1 MRRLL
6 YPISVF
12 MLVVSVTTG
21 VQYARAQ
28 EAKQPEYDDPFV
40 RGLKRLETFEGFQ
53 RRATGQAQPTS
64 VTEDGET
71 GIRQTVLPG
80 FGQAFDI
87 PRYRLDG
94 ILVSEAPELPVI
106 HVNTAG
112 LQTANE
118 VLFFDPNSKR
128 WVYRP
133 GDNETQKD
141 ILAKFRLHRLDL
153 ADMNGVSK
161 AESLVG
167 RDELYVSPVDNG
179 TLIHNICPG
188 DTLSKLSRTYKIPVS
203 ELKKRNKIAPNGWLY
218 IGQTL
223 SIRDRTIMEDMKVNA
238 VSFDAANKG
247 RNEKLGKARKP
258 YVRIFRFDNLEDAL
272 RETREFYA
280 DYRHY
285 LDSDMVL
292 RQEVD
297 KSGGASYHLDI
308 GPMQSQNHAEA
319 YCVLLKSDGLMC
331 DAVKR
336 VPGNERQNT
345 FDSTAIVRVSPIVF
359 YEGDVNEK
367 NIKIEE
373 TKTVTYNLS
382 EGQVLGA
389 SEGTVVKITH
399 KEIIVTDA
407 QDHLLTLPIDYLPEV
422 DQEELAARAQ
432 AQRQAQAAAV
442 AGAAGQ
448 IAAGVEVPTLENPAI
463 VDRLVDN
470 EAKRRKGSTEG
481 VPR

>member
-153 ADMNGVSK
+153 
-161 AESLVG
+161 
-167 RDELYVSPVDNG
+167 
-179 TLIHNICPG
+179 
-188 DTLSKLSRTYKIPVS
+188 
-203 ELKKRNKIAPNGWLY
+203 
-218 IGQTL
+218 
-223 SIRDRTIMEDMKVNA
+223 
-238 VSFDAANKG
+238 
-247 RNEKLGKARKP
+247 
-258 YVRIFRFDNLEDAL
+258 
-272 RETREFYA
+272 
-280 DYRHY
+280 
-285 LDSDMVL
+285 
-292 RQEVD
+292 
-297 KSGGASYHLDI
+297 
-308 GPMQSQNHAEA
+308 
-319 YCVLLKSDGLMC
+319 
-331 DAVKR
+331 
-336 VPGNERQNT
+336 
-345 FDSTAIVRVSPIVF
+345 
-359 YEGDVNEK
+359 
-367 NIKIEE
+367 
-373 TKTVTYNLS
+373 
-382 EGQVLGA
+382 
-389 SEGTVVKITH
+389 
-399 KEIIVTDA
+399 
-407 QDHLLTLPIDYLPEV
+407 
-422 DQEELAARAQ
+422 
-432 AQRQAQAAAV
+432 
-442 AGAAGQ
+442 
-448 IAAGVEVPTLENPAI
+448 
-463 VDRLVDN
+463 
-470 EAKRRKGSTEG
+470 EG
-481 VPR
+481 VQS